1 MPATVA
7 LHCEVALGATD
18 VGVQLTETDVMVEVA
33 AVTATVAVPAFALFC
48 VLVAVTVTDPAAL
61 GAVNMPLE
69 LIVPA
74 LEVHVTAEL

>member
-1 MPATVA
+1 
-7 LHCEVALGATD
+7 
-18 VGVQLTETDVMVEVA
+18 
-33 AVTATVAVPAFALFC
+33 

>member
-1 MPATVA
+1 M
-7 LHCEVALGATD
+7 
-18 VGVQLTETDVMVEVA
+18 QLTATDVMVDA
-33 AVTATVAVPAFALFC
+33 AAATVTVAVPAFAVFC